1 MAEGKMKY
9 EAFKVSYTVMKD
21 TGGSSSATN
30 HMTVLM
36 DSQSADAT
44 RAIDEVR
51 KHLLKQGHLQG
62 SGDPVDVVSARR
74 LKVFEAVKLADL
86 GETIIVD

>member
-1 MAEGKMKY
+1 MAEGKVKY
-9 EAFKVSYTVMKD
+9 EAFKVSYTVMRD
-21 TGGSSSATN
+21 TGGSASATN

-36 DSQSADAT
+36 DTQSADAT

-51 KHLLKQGHLQG
+51 KHLIKQGQLQEGG
-62 SGDPVDVVSARR
+62 SPVDVVSARR